1 MGRILFI
8 RGGAVGDFILT
19 MPSLRLVRETL
30 PDNEIEVLGYPSIAS
45 LAVAAGLADRVR
57 PLEDPRLATFFAPGA
72 KLDPEWCDYFA
83 GFDVVVSC
91 LYDPDGHFA
100 GNLRVAGV
108 KTLVTCPFRPDE
120 TPPHV
125 PAAVQFAKPL
135 ESLGL
140 FLDDPILDLT
150 YRPPSEAD
158 PLLPRECD
166 GSPLVALHPGSGSP
180 RKNWNP
186 DRWIEVLQALHRER
200 PERRFLITSG
210 EAEMETIDPFL
221 ADLRETGLPVH
232 SLSLLPLPALGALFG
247 RLEGFLG
254 HDSGL
259 SHLAVSAGAR
269 CLLLF
274 GPTEAGI
281 WAPVAPRAKVLKA
294 PAGNLGKISPEVVY
308 EHASE
313 LFTA

>member
-8 RGGAVGDFILT
+8 RGGAVGDFILS

-30 PDNEIEVLGYPSIAS
+30 PDNEIEILGYPSIAS
-45 LAVAAGLADRVR
+45 LALAAGLADRVR

-72 KLDPEWCDYFA
+72 KLDPEWCSYFA

-91 LYDPDGHFA
+91 LYDPDGYFA

-108 KTLVTCPFRPDE
+108 KTLVPCPYRPDE

-140 FLDDPILDLT
+140 FLYDASLSLA
-150 YRPPSEAD
+150 YAPPSCAIDDLMPEITGA
-158 PLLPRECD
+158 P
-166 GSPLVALHPGSGSP
+166 VIALHPGSGSA
-180 RKNWNP
+180 RKNWSHEA
-186 DRWIEVLQALHRER
+186 WVAVLSALHRER

-210 EAEMETIDPFL
+210 EAEMETITSFL
-221 ADLRETGLPVH
+221 DLLDAAGLPH
-232 SLSLLPLPALGALFG
+232 HHLANRPLGDLAALYGHV
-247 RLEGFLG
+247 EGFLG

-259 SHLAVSAGAR
+259 SHLAASAGAKGV
-269 CLLLF
+269 LLF
-274 GPTEAGI
+274 GHTEPGI
-281 WAPVAPRAKVLKA
+281 WAPVSSRIRVLR
-294 PAGNLGKISPEVVY
+294 SPDQSL
-308 EHASE
+308 ASLATE
-313 LFTA
+313 LVLEAARGLFTA

>member
-30 PDNEIEVLGYPSIAS
+30 PGNEIEILGYPSIAS

-72 KLDPEWCDYFA
+72 KLDPEWCAYFA

-91 LYDPDGHFA
+91 LYDPDGYFA
-100 GNLRVAGV
+100 GNLQVAGV
-108 KTLVTCPFRPDE
+108 KTFLTCPYRPDE

-140 FLDDPILDLT
+140 YLDDPVLDLIYDAT
-150 YRPPSEAD
+150 PAD
-158 PLLPRECD
+158 PPVTD
-166 GSPLVALHPGSGSP
+166 GPIVALHPGSGSAK
-180 RKNWNP
+180 KNWNATG
-186 DRWIEVLQALHRER
+186 WVEVLATLHREGR
-200 PERRFLITSG
+200 VARFLITSG
-210 EAEMETIDPFL
+210 EAEGEVIGAFL
-221 ADLRETGLPVH
+221 DQLHGAGVPHDHLQDR
-232 SLSLLPLPALGALFG
+232 PLAELGAIY
-247 RLEGFLG
+247 RRIDGFLG

-259 SHLAVSAGAR
+259 SHLAASAGAKG
-269 CLLLF
+269 LLLF
-274 GPTEAGI
+274 GPTEPGI
-281 WAPVAPRAKVLKA
+281 WAPVSSKVRVLRAPDGSLGSLPVETVLEEA
-294 PAGNLGKISPEVVY
+294 R
-308 EHASE
+308 E
-313 LFTA
+313 LFTAS

>member
-19 MPSLRLVRETL
+19 MPSLRLIRETL

-45 LAVAAGLADRVR
+45 LAVAAGIADRVR

-83 GFDVVVSC
+83 SFDVVVSC

-100 GNLRVAGV
+100 GNLGVAGV
-108 KTLVTCPFRPDE
+108 KTLVTCPFRPEE

-125 PAAVQFAKPL
+125 PAAVQFARPL
-135 ESLGL
+135 ESIGL
-140 FLDDPILDLT
+140 FLDDPTLDLT
-150 YRPPSEAD
+150 YQAPSKAD
-158 PLLPRECD
+158 PILPPEFE

-186 DRWIEVLQALHRER
+186 SHWIEVLQALHRER
-200 PERRFLITSG
+200 PERRFLVTSG
-210 EAEMETIDPFL
+210 EAEMETIGPFL
-221 ADLRETGLPVH
+221 AELEETGLPVH
-232 SLSLLPLPALGALFG
+232 SLALLPLPVLGALFG

-259 SHLAVSAGAR
+259 SHLAASAGAR

-281 WAPVAPRAKVLKA
+281 WAPVSPQVKVLKA
-294 PAGNLGKISPEVVY
+294 PEGNLSGIKPGSVFE
-308 EHASE
+308 EARE